1 MNLYTIVCEIGL
13 LLHLNDVPQQRLNYL
28 EPLRSTLSYLP
39 AIPSL
44 GPFYA
49 KSLNSANE
57 ILNTLKPN
65 FVKVTNVSSL

>member
-1 MNLYTIVCEIGL
+1 MVNLYAIACEIGL
-13 LLHLNDVPQQRLNYL
+13 LLHLAECSRMNDVLQQRLMYL

-57 ILNTLKPN
+57 ILKR
-65 FVKVTNVSSL
+65 